1 LRNGTLKLSCAD
13 ATFAREQRA
22 REGALLCAARRGEG
36 SLHVS
41 ALAGDVLSLGAFHRE
56 PRGPMPPDR
65 WRRRTGGRAVASGSG
80 FRLIT
85 LALPHRAA
93 GEAEERARAG
103 AESLRPRSARRAA
116 GRSTRSIQDST
127 R

>member
-1 LRNGTLKLSCAD
+1 
-13 ATFAREQRA
+13 RA
-22 REGALLCAARRGEG
+22 REGTLLCAARRGEA

-41 ALAGDVLSLGAFHRE
+41 ALAGDVISLGAFHRE

-80 FRLIT
+80 FRLMT

-93 GEAEERARAG
+93 LVASSVAD
-103 AESLRPRSARRAA
+103 LRPEQALNRCVRGLLTGS
-116 GRSTRSIQDST
+116 GE
-127 R
+127 